1 MLIDGKK
8 IAEEIQAELKT
19 KIQGITGRKPGL
31 AVILV
36 GDNPASQLYVNR
48 KAQACEE
55 IGMHSIKRL
64 FPSSITETELL
75 KEVENLNRNDDIDGI
90 LIQLPLPPQINST
103 RVMRSIDPS
112 KDVDG
117 FHPINVGKLM
127 IGDTDG
133 FVPCTP
139 LGIKALLNRS
149 KIELS
154 GKHVVILGRSNIVG
168 KPLAALLMQNTQ
180 DANATVTVLH
190 SKSKNIPEI
199 CRTADIIVA
208 AMGQPKFIT
217 KDMVKPGAVII
228 DVGTNRIFNPAK
240 KSGFEL
246 AGDVDFHHVKEICAM
261 ITPVPGGVGPMTI
274 AMLLSNTWSSYQRR
288 HKV

>member
-228 DVGTNRIFNPAK
+228 DVGTNRIVNPAK

>member
-75 KEVENLNRNDDIDGI
+75 KEVENLNRNDEIDGI

-127 IGDTDG
+127 VGDTDG

-139 LGIKALLNRS
+139 LGIKTLLNRS

-228 DVGTNRIFNPAK
+228 DVGTNRIPNPAK

-246 AGDVDFHHVKEICAM
+246 AGDVDFNHVKEICAL

>member
-8 IAEEIQAELKT
+8 IAEEIQKELKT
-19 KIQGITGRKPGL
+19 KIQALGARKPGL

-36 GDNPASQLYVNR
+36 GDHPASQLYVNR
-48 KAQACEE
+48 KTQACEE
-55 IGMHSIKRL
+55 IGMHSFKRL
-64 FPSSITETELL
+64 LPSSITETELL
-75 KEVENLNRNDDIDGI
+75 KEVENLNRNPEVDGI
-90 LIQLPLPPQINST
+90 LVQLPLPSQINAT
-103 RVMRSIDPS
+103 HVMRSIDPA

-117 FHPINVGKLM
+117 FHPINVGKLL

-133 FVPCTP
+133 FVSCTP
-139 LGIKALLNRS
+139 LGVKHLLN
-149 KIELS
+149 KIIDIS

-168 KPLAALLMQNTQ
+168 KPLAALLMQNTKE
-180 DANATVTVLH
+180 ANATVTVLH

-199 CRTADIIVA
+199 CRTADVIVA

-217 KDMVKPGAVII
+217 QDMVKDGAVII
-228 DVGTNRIFNPAK
+228 DVGTNRLSNPSK

-246 AGDVDFHHVKEICAM
+246 VGDVDFANVKDKCSF

-274 AMLLSNTWSSYQRR
+274 AMLLSNTWQSYQRR
-288 HKV
+288 QEK

>member
-228 DVGTNRIFNPAK
+228 DVGTNRIANPSK

-246 AGDVDFHHVKEICAM
+246 AGDVDFHHVKEICAW